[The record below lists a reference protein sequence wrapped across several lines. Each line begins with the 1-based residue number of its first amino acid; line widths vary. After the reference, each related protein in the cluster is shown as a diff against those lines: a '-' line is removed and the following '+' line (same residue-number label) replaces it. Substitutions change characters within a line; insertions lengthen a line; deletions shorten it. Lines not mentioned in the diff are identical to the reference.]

1 MNSKVYATLSFWIL
15 CIGVGFSQQA
25 LQILERADFSIGESL
40 TIKSEILEEDRKI
53 NIYLPQSYATNPE
66 KKYPIIYL
74 LDGSA
79 DEDFIHIVGLI
90 QFLSFSWI
98 DAVPES
104 IVVGISNIDRKKDF
118 TYPTTNEKDKIQ
130 FPTTGGSEAF
140 INFVE
145 AELQPTIKS
154 NYRTAEPTT
163 LIGQSLGG
171 LLATEILFKHPHLFT
186 NYVIVSPSLW
196 WDDESLFKAL
206 PSSIKGN
213 KSVSIAVGAEGEV
226 MENLAYQ
233 LHALLIPFKSD
244 QFKLNFQLIER
255 LDHGDTLHL
264 AAYDAL
270 ERIFAKQK

>member
-1 MNSKVYATLSFWIL
+1 MNSKVCATLLVWFF
-15 CIGVGFSQQA
+15 CIGISFSQQA
-25 LQILERADFSIGESL
+25 LQILERADFSIGETL
-40 TIKSEILEEDRKI
+40 LIKSEILEEERTI

-66 KKYPIIYL
+66 KKYPVIYL

-79 DEDFIHIVGLI
+79 NEDFIHISGLI

-98 DAVPES
+98 NALPES
-104 IVVGISNIDRKKDF
+104 ILVGISNIDRKKDF
-118 TYPTTNEKDKIQ
+118 TYPTTNEKDKLQ
-130 FPTTGGSEAF
+130 FPTTGGSKAF
-140 INFVE
+140 IEFVE
-145 AELQPTIKS
+145 EELQPTIKS

-171 LLATEILFKHPHLFT
+171 LLAAEILFKHPHLFT

-244 QFKLNFQLIER
+244 QFKLNFQFIER

>member
-1 MNSKVYATLSFWIL
+1 MNSKVCATLLVWFL
-15 CIGVGFSQQA
+15 CIGISFSQQA
-25 LQILERADFSIGESL
+25 LQILERADFSIGETL
-40 TIKSEILEEDRKI
+40 LIKSEILEEERTI

-66 KKYPIIYL
+66 KKYPVIYL

-79 DEDFIHIVGLI
+79 NEDFIHISGLI

-98 DAVPES
+98 NALPES
-104 IVVGISNIDRKKDF
+104 ILVGISNIDRKKDF
-118 TYPTTNEKDKIQ
+118 TYPTTNEKDKLQ
-130 FPTTGGSEAF
+130 FPTTGGSKAF
-140 INFVE
+140 IEFVE
-145 AELQPTIKS
+145 EELQPTIKS

-171 LLATEILFKHPHLFT
+171 LLAAEILFKHPHLFT

-244 QFKLNFQLIER
+244 QFKLNFQFIER